1 MGITIVYW
9 VILGLYMGYLGI
21 MEQKME
27 TTIMGHIGS
36 TVWDSGF
43 TA

>member
-9 VILGLYMGYLGI
+9 FIVGLYKGHLGI
-21 MEQKME
+21 MEQKRG

-36 TVWDSGF
+36 T
-43 TA
+43 A